1 MYINNFL
8 LRKKRELSS
17 NSTDGD
23 NRKRPRE
30 VSSFDDFISKAVNME
45 KYSKKLQNQMTVLR
59 FYATV

>member
-30 VSSFDDFISKAVNME
+30 VSSFDDFISKAANME